1 MSDKNIEAIYPL
13 SPTQQGIL
21 FHTLYAP
28 QSRAYFSQISC
39 TFNDDLN
46 IEAFEHAW
54 QETMNRHAILRTAF
68 VWEELNEP
76 LQVVGRN
83 VKLRVAQ
90 SDWRELSAEQ
100 QQERLLTLL
109 QEDRARGFQLS
120 RAPLM
125 RLSIVR
131 LGERAYQFIWSF
143 HHLLIDGWSQSLII
157 KEVFT
162 LYETYAQG
170 KAIKLDE
177 PRPYRDYINWL
188 RQQDAGKAEAY
199 WRGQLHGVTA
209 PTKLGIERSQHTTTE
224 TGQDFAQQQIK
235 LSSQVSKGLKEF
247 ARQQRLTLNT
257 VIQGAWALLLGRY
270 SGQSDVV
277 FGAVV
282 SGRPATLAGFD
293 KMVGLFINTL
303 PVRVRIAEEQ
313 GVGEWLKQL
322 QENQVEMRQY
332 EYSSLVQV
340 QGWSEVPRGLPLFES
355 ILDFENYPMDR
366 ALQQWGANLEQG
378 DIGFVIRTNYPLEVV
393 AVPGPEFS
401 LQMKYDSER
410 FDDAT
415 IVRMLGNFG
424 ILLESIIADPSQ
436 PLSRLPLLTPAEE
449 HQLLI
454 EWNRTEFDYPSE
466 RVVHRLFEEQAAF
479 TPDAVAVVFKTES
492 LTYRQLNER
501 TNRLARALIAKGA
514 GRETVVALL
523 MERNISLLVSILAI
537 FKTGAAYAPL
547 DPVHPA
553 SRLRQAL
560 EQSRSALLLTS
571 GRFADVCA
579 QAMDKLHANQQPAVV
594 LIEDLMDEEQ
604 PEENLDTTAAPGNL
618 AYIIFTSGST
628 GLPKGAMIE
637 HRGMLNHLYAK
648 ISDLQLTAKDVVGQ
662 TASQC
667 FDISVWQFL
676 APLLVGG
683 SVHIFSDEVISDPD
697 LFFAEVEKGA
707 VSILETVPSLL
718 RATLEEITS
727 TRRSVQELHALR
739 WLLMTGE
746 ALSPD
751 LCRQWLNAYP
761 QIPLLNAYGP
771 TECSD
776 DVTHYAIERPPTD
789 DVLIVPIGRPIAN
802 TQLYILDSNLRTV
815 PVGVG
820 GELYVGGRGVGRGYV
835 DDALRTALAF
845 VPDLF
850 AVEPGARLY
859 RTGDLAR
866 YMSCGNIEFLG
877 RIDSQVKIRGFRIE
891 LGEIESALCKHPAV
905 REAVALAWEATPHD
919 QRLVAYV
926 VAQTEPPTVVEL
938 RSFLKESLPEY
949 MVPEVFIMLDALP
962 LTANGKL
969 DQRALPAPATQRPSQ
984 AQHFVAPRTPIEET
998 LAGLWREVL
1007 KVEQIGI
1014 QDNFFDLGG
1023 HSLIA
1028 IKLVSRIRTE
1038 FKVELA
1044 LADFFAAAT
1053 VEALGERIEEALIEA
1068 SNSAEIDEMLGML
1081 ETVEDDEAL
1090 SMLDHDDAL
1099 EAS

>member
-1 MSDKNIEAIYPL
+1 
-13 SPTQQGIL
+13 
-21 FHTLYAP
+21 
-28 QSRAYFSQISC
+28 
-39 TFNDDLN
+39 
-46 IEAFEHAW
+46 
-54 QETMNRHAILRTAF
+54 
-68 VWEELNEP
+68 
-76 LQVVGRN
+76 
-83 VKLRVAQ
+83 
-90 SDWRELSAEQ
+90 
-100 QQERLLTLL
+100 
-109 QEDRARGFQLS
+109 
-120 RAPLM
+120 
-125 RLSIVR
+125 
-131 LGERAYQFIWSF
+131 
-143 HHLLIDGWSQSLII
+143 
-157 KEVFT
+157 
-162 LYETYAQG
+162 
-170 KAIKLDE
+170 
-177 PRPYRDYINWL
+177 
-188 RQQDAGKAEAY
+188 
-199 WRGQLHGVTA
+199 
-209 PTKLGIERSQHTTTE
+209 
-224 TGQDFAQQQIK
+224 
-235 LSSQVSKGLKEF
+235 
-247 ARQQRLTLNT
+247 
-257 VIQGAWALLLGRY
+257 
-270 SGQSDVV
+270 
-277 FGAVV
+277 
-282 SGRPATLAGFD
+282 
-293 KMVGLFINTL
+293 MVGLFINTL

-410 FDDAT
+410 FDAAT
-415 IVRMLGNFG
+415 IERMLGNFG

-436 PLSRLPLLTPAEE
+436 PLARLPLLTRAEE

-466 RVVHRLFEEQAAF
+466 RVVHRLFEEQAAQ

-501 TNRLARALIAKGA
+501 ANRLARALIAKGA

-579 QAMDKLHANQQPAVV
+579 QAIDKLHANQHPAVV

-751 LCRQWLNAYP
+751 LCRQWLSAYP

-776 DVTHYAIERPPTD
+776 DVTHYAIERPPAD
-789 DVLIVPIGRPIAN
+789 DVVIVPIGRPIAN

-820 GELYVGGRGVGRGYV
+820 GELYVGGSGVGRGYV
-835 DDALRTALAF
+835 DDASRTALAF

-850 AVEPGARLY
+850 GVEPGARLY

-969 DQRALPAPATQRPSQ
+969 DQRALPAPATQRSSQ
-984 AQHFVAPRTPIEET
+984 SQHFVAPRTPIEET

-1038 FKVELA
+1038 FNVELA

-1068 SNSAEIDEMLGML
+1068 SNSSEIDEMLGML